1 MSGIFLIIVIA
12 WVMFSTLWDD
22 RQTNKQRMPAEMK
35 EVYSKHE
42 ALNLIYETK
51 SQVMVLFLAY
61 GFLIGVALVAMIT
74 LR

>member
-1 MSGIFLIIVIA
+1 
-12 WVMFSTLWDD
+12 
-22 RQTNKQRMPAEMK
+22 MK